1 MGDTKTEILEASK
14 VLLGID
20 NDESDK
26 LIMLL
31 IDEVTDAVLSYCR
44 LEVLPRQLMSFIPTL
59 VAERFAGNKNAGVK
73 SITEGERRVE
83 YCEEDYDF
91 LAAYAARLRP
101 FVSRKVKVP
110 SDLDAKE
117 ENNDKSV

>member
-1 MGDTKTEILEASK
+1 MGDTKTEILEAAK
-14 VLLGID
+14 TLLGIE

-44 LEVLPRQLMSFIPTL
+44 LEVLPRQLVSFIPTL
-59 VAERFAGNKNAGVK
+59 VTERFLGSKNLGVK
-73 SITEGERRVE
+73 SVTEGERRVE

-91 LAAYAARLRP
+91 LSAYASRLKP
-101 FVSRKVKVP
+101 FVSRNVRLP
-110 SDLDAKE
+110 SDLDKE
-117 ENNDKSV
+117 GESDDKSV

>member
-44 LEVLPRQLMSFIPTL
+44 LEVLPRQLVSFIPTL
-59 VAERFAGNKNAGVK
+59 VAERFTGNKNVGVK
-73 SITEGERRVE
+73 SIAEGERRVE
-83 YCEEDYDF
+83 YCDKDYDF
-91 LAAYAARLRP
+91 LSAYAARLKP
-101 FVSRKVKVP
+101 FISRKVKVP
-110 SDLDAKE
+110 SDLDME
-117 ENNDKSV
+117 EQTDDKSI